1 MDVWMALE
9 QRFFYQSTAKEM
21 KMKFDIQNNRK
32 GNKPMDAYLRE
43 LKSMV
48 DALAAINSLLCPQS
62 SFHYKAL
69 WIWSFCYNHLRL

>member
-9 QRFFYQSTAKEM
+9 QIFFYQSTAKEM
-21 KMKFDIQNNRK
+21 KLKFDIQNNRK

-62 SFHYKAL
+62 RFHYKAL
-69 WIWSFCYNHLRL
+69 